1 MIKWLRSRKHL
12 DKAKAKR
19 EIERRLRQELFL
31 SKSDAIRPV
40 RIISEHCRTRLR
52 TLTERYVELNQK
64 ADAAKAAG
72 DLDRAHQCRVRARR
86 AYSALHK
93 LSDSPLFD
101 DNAQWAAPLRAVLL
115 SLRNRPTNRPM
126 NKAADRYAEGST
138 QQR

>member
-1 MIKWLRSRKHL
+1 MTCPVCGRDFDGRANRLYCSPRCK
-12 DKAKAKR
+12 KR
-19 EIERRLRQELFL
+19 
-31 SKSDAIRPV
+31 A
-40 RIISEHCRTRLR
+40 EHCRTRLR

-126 NKAADRYAEGST
+126 NKGADRYAEGST